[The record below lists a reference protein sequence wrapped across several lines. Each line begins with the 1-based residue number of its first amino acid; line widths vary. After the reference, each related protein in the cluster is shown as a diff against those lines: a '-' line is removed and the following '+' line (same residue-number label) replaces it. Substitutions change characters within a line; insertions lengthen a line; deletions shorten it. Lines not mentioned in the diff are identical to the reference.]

1 VTNVAHLTRQSD
13 TSSAVA
19 FLKQL
24 DPDGYHALCA
34 IHPDTRQVEG
44 RVFKPGEWEAM
55 ADWIEARQGERN
67 LYYSVNEPDPS
78 APFSK
83 LKKAHI
89 AKIRAVYADVDPK
102 GEDGNPGGLDAERRR
117 IRAMM
122 DSLLSHPLH
131 SPTAV
136 VDSGGGMQAIW
147 ALSEKLPVADWANW
161 AEALGRGIARKIGGD
176 AVQNIERVMRLPGT
190 VNLPDAGK
198 RKKGRKS
205 SIAELIEFN
214 RELHSPA
221 HLEAFAPPISSAD
234 TTDQT
239 PQIKIVAD
247 ALDMD
252 LIRDVCGYT
261 ELDPDL
267 RDRFDAHLA
276 QDDLLRRIWD
286 GDTEALPGDDITGS
300 GFRAALAR
308 ELRPRGY
315 SPTDYGRLL
324 WVWDHSTQEDR
335 DTKLTRRTI
344 ARDWVRMGKMPA
356 EEEFDPAPIIDRR
369 TGEPAEQPKPKPRLH
384 YVRFEESAALALIEG
399 NKPLIKGLLDCGAM
413 SVLYGASNVGKT
425 FVALDLAFHVA
436 AGLPWRGRSVTKAA
450 VVYVAAEAG
459 RGIHRRVAA
468 LRQHYAAE
476 IAALEARG
484 ESVTLSIV
492 PCPIDLR
499 DDKGDTEA
507 LIGLI
512 KAAAAAMG
520 AEPGLVFIDT
530 LSRAIAGGD
539 ENSSVDM
546 GAFVKHAD
554 RLRGATKAH
563 TSVVHH
569 SGKDTSKGARGH
581 SLLRAAA
588 DTEIEI
594 ADGRIE
600 VTKQREMEGG
610 QVIGFRLKEV
620 ILGADPDG
628 DIITSCVLAER
639 VVDDDGLPAL
649 TEEEK
654 QWDELLMKGLEKM
667 SEERGV
673 IISKC
678 EFGHEFL
685 RTLWHGVVNLG
696 KTPGSVSKQVI
707 SKRMRQLS
715 TKGRYKKTSKTQW
728 VRIVSTVS
736 TSVN

>member
-1 VTNVAHLTRQSD
+1 MSTHDKRAA
-13 TSSAVA
+13 AVA
-19 FLKQL
+19 LARRGF
-24 DPDGYHALCA
+24 
-34 IHPDTRQVEG
+34 
-44 RVFKPGEWEAM
+44 RVFKLVDGHKRPLSAGFSDLASNDITIVHRRWSDPVSGEAQDYNPAIATDEYLVIDVDVKNGLRGFDSLAVLEDYGLDTNTLTARTPTGGAHLFYRLPPGVRVQLSNGRRLGEGLDVRGYHGLVVGAGAVFPNGAYEWANDVPMLDAPQWLIDMCGQPPVRAEKAGKVLGDLDTDANIARATVYLTEDAPIARIGSANATTYAVAARV
-55 ADWIEARQGERN
+55 ADYGISEHKTFELLQDHYLDDKCEGTWDDQALMDTIHNAYAYR
-67 LYYSVNEPDPS
+67 NEPVGWRNPE
-78 APFSK
+78 AEFE
-83 LKKAHI
+83 
-89 AKIRAVYADVDPK
+89 AV
-102 GEDGNPGGLDAERRR
+102 
-117 IRAMM
+117 
-122 DSLLSHPLH
+122 
-131 SPTAV
+131 T
-136 VDSGGGMQAIW
+136 
-147 ALSEKLPVADWANW
+147 
-161 AEALGRGIARKIGGD
+161 
-176 AVQNIERVMRLPGT
+176 
-190 VNLPDAGK
+190 
-198 RKKGRKS
+198 
-205 SIAELIEFN
+205 
-214 RELHSPA
+214 
-221 HLEAFAPPISSAD
+221 
-234 TTDQT
+234 
-239 PQIKIVAD
+239 
-247 ALDMD
+247 
-252 LIRDVCGYT
+252 
-261 ELDPDL
+261 
-267 RDRFDAHLA
+267 
-276 QDDLLRRIWD
+276 
-286 GDTEALPGDDITGS
+286 
-300 GFRAALAR
+300 
-308 ELRPRGY
+308 
-315 SPTDYGRLL
+315 
-324 WVWDHSTQEDR
+324 
-335 DTKLTRRTI
+335 
-344 ARDWVRMGKMPA
+344 
-356 EEEFDPAPIIDRR
+356 IIDRR
-369 TGEPAEQPKPKPRLH
+369 TGQPAEQPKPKPRLH

-436 AGLPWRGRSVTKAA
+436 AGLPWRGRSTTKAA

-654 QWDELLMKGLEKM
+654 QWDELLLKGLEKM

-678 EFGHEFL
+678 EFGHEFIRSSWQGDVHL
-685 RTLWHGVVNLG
+685 
-696 KTPGSVSKQVI
+696 TPVRKSLSKQAI
-707 SKRMRQLS
+707 SKRMGQLS
-715 TKGRYKKTSKTQW
+715 TKGRYKKVSKTQW

-736 TSVN
+736 TSVH

>member
-1 VTNVAHLTRQSD
+1 MSTHDKRAA
-13 TSSAVA
+13 AVA
-19 FLKQL
+19 LARRGFAVFKLVENGKLPLSEGWPEQASADPDLAHRRWTCPVSGEALHNNIGIHAAGMEVL
-24 DPDGYHALCA
+24 DPDMKRKHEGIDGLASLDELVDTYGL
-34 IHPDTRQVEG
+34 DTRTFTVRTPTGGRHLYYRLPDGEQVRNSANQIASG
-44 RVFKPGEWEAM
+44 IDVRGWRGFVVAPGSTINGVPYEIVND
-55 ADWIEARQGERN
+55 ADPIEAPRWLIKAAGRPTPKSDN
-67 LYYSVNEPDPS
+67 AGALVVEPDLPAAIERATKYLLDEAPISAHPS
-78 APFSK
+78 ANDTLYRVAARVKDFGIS
-83 LKKAHI
+83 
-89 AKIRAVYADVDPK
+89 
-102 GEDGNPGGLDAERRR
+102 E
-117 IRAMM
+117 
-122 DSLLSHPLH
+122 
-131 SPTAV
+131 PTAC
-136 VDSGGGMQAIW
+136 
-147 ALSEKLPVADWANW
+147 
-161 AEALGRGIARKIGGD
+161 
-176 AVQNIERVMRLPGT
+176 
-190 VNLPDAGK
+190 
-198 RKKGRKS
+198 
-205 SIAELIEFN
+205 ELIFEHYFPN
-214 RELHSPA
+214 DRCEVVWPDDQATKVIGNAYKHGK
-221 HLEAFAPPISSAD
+221 EPIG
-234 TTDQT
+234 
-239 PQIKIVAD
+239 VA
-247 ALDMD
+247 
-252 LIRDVCGYT
+252 
-261 ELDPDL
+261 
-267 RDRFDAHLA
+267 
-276 QDDLLRRIWD
+276 
-286 GDTEALPGDDITGS
+286 
-300 GFRAALAR
+300 
-308 ELRPRGY
+308 
-315 SPTDYGRLL
+315 
-324 WVWDHSTQEDR
+324 ST
-335 DTKLTRRTI
+335 
-344 ARDWVRMGKMPA
+344 
-356 EEEFDPAPIIDRR
+356 EEFGEAEIIDRR

-520 AEPGLVFIDT
+520 ADPGLVFIDT

-554 RLRGATKAH
+554 RLRVGAKAH